1 MFGYDLPRL
10 HAAVNDLPAA
20 LLLAAVLF
28 DLVGWAMKRES
39 LLWAAIWTLWAGV
52 IGGWAAVILGELA
65 EDRIEHGE
73 AIHELMKVH
82 EKLAIAT
89 MSVFTAILVYKL
101 WRRFQ
106 LRRGED
112 RLLKLLSIV
121 GLVLLVRTGMEGGE
135 MVFDHAAGI
144 PTARLQAEIV
154 NRAEGHEHE
163 AGEADHHH
171 DEAGEAPGG
180 TVTPAP
186 DSTPGHVD
194 PPGTP
199 PHSH

>member
-28 DLVGWAMKRES
+28 DFAAWVLKRES
-39 LLWAAIWTLWAGV
+39 LVWAGIWTLWAGV
-52 IGGWAAVILGELA
+52 VGGWAAVVVGELA
-65 EDRIEHGE
+65 EDRIQHGE

-82 EKLAIAT
+82 EKLALAT
-89 MSVFTAILVYKL
+89 MGVFTVVLVWKM

-106 LRRGED
+106 QRGGED
-112 RLLKLLSIV
+112 RVLKLLSII
-121 GLVLLVRTGMEGGE
+121 GLALLIATGKEGGA

-144 PTARLQAEIV
+144 PTAKLQAEIV

-171 DEAGEAPGG
+171 DESEESGA
-180 TVTPAP
+180 
-186 DSTPGHVD
+186 DSTAHTHVD

-199 PHSH
+199 PHQH